1 MASQILPIPVT
12 GHAPGVQSDFLS
24 ETPAVLVLDHDQLC
38 ISHCA
43 EMLDELGYPHHCFT
57 SSRHAL
63 EALGHTPAIRIVLAN
78 VQMPSIDGFA
88 LIEEARIRAGDARPI
103 AAIVLAEQPTT
114 ELAIQSLR
122 LDAVDFLPKPLAFD
136 SYSGALRRARRYL
149 ADRQPAGHAD
159 VAGFGAQLSRLVAAL
174 ESKTGEA
181 APDGP
186 VPDKEIA
193 STLRLIIGSRTL
205 RARYFPGDL
214 FADPA
219 WDILLDLTRAAL
231 EKQQVSV
238 SSVCI
243 AASVPMSTALRWV
256 RQMTDAGLLR
266 RWTDPKDR
274 RRDLIAL
281 TEQSASYM
289 RDYLT
294 GVHALLRKL

>member
-1 MASQILPIPVT
+1 MASQVLPISTT
-12 GHAPGVQSDFLS
+12 GPASGVQPDLPA
-24 ETPAVLVLDHDQLC
+24 ETPAVLVVDHDQGC

-57 SSRHAL
+57 SSRPAL
-63 EALGHTPAIRIVLAN
+63 EALGYTPAIKIVLAN
-78 VQMPSIDGFA
+78 VQMPSVDGFA
-88 LIEEARIRAGDARPI
+88 LIEEARVRAGGSRPI

-122 LDAVDFLPKPLAFD
+122 VDAVDFLPKPLAFD

-149 ADRQPAGHAD
+149 ADRHGAGQAD
-159 VAGFGAQLSRLVAAL
+159 VAGFGEQLSRLVAAL
-174 ESKTGEA
+174 ESKAGDA
-181 APDGP
+181 VPDGP
-186 VPDKEIA
+186 VADKEIA
-193 STLRLIIGSRTL
+193 STLRLIIGSRNL
-205 RARYFPGDL
+205 RTRYFPGDL

-256 RQMTDAGLLR
+256 RQMTEAGLLR

-294 GVHALLRKL
+294 GVHVLLRKL